1 MGIHACSIRTPYA
14 GGDGGSLENTLQE
27 KMKTKEK
34 IQAAFAKAVSV
45 VRVPDARL
53 IMRELKSSSMLT

>member
-1 MGIHACSIRTPYA
+1 
-14 GGDGGSLENTLQE
+14 LQE